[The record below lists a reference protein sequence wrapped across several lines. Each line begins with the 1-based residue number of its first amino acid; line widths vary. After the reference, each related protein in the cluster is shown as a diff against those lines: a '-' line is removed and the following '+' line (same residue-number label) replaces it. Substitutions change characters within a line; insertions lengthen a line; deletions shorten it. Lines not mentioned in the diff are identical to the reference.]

1 MPATEPDR
9 SEPLTLK
16 EKVRRL
22 PEKPGVYL
30 MKDRLGR
37 IIYVGKAKSLKKR
50 VSSYFQPS
58 RPLSTLHPKIR
69 ALIDLITDFDTIEV
83 KSEPEALLLEG
94 RLIKQWKPRY
104 NTDFTDDKRFL
115 LVRVDLRET
124 LPRFRLTRFKKDDT
138 SRYFGPFAHS
148 GLLRKTLAQM
158 RRQYGILLGD
168 ANPQLLADGRWQLY
182 DDVRQEIYGFPN
194 EVTIEQYKNRVEDAC
209 GFLEGKS
216 REWLETL
223 RAEMSA
229 AAEKQEFEKAAEL
242 RDVVIAL
249 EKTLAKTRRFEREQ
263 PILTADLPA
272 VNALREALAMENPP
286 AHMECF
292 DISHISGTFVVASMV
307 HFAQGR
313 PDKNNYRRFQIKSF
327 VGNDDFRAMEEV
339 VGRRYRRLNEE
350 GKPFPDLVVIDG
362 GRGQIG
368 AALKAFLSAGLT
380 PPPMIGLAKKHETI
394 IFPDER
400 PPLNLPLNHPGLQLL
415 QRLRDEAHRFANTYN
430 AKLRSKKIR
439 ESILDDF
446 VGLGGVRRAALMERF
461 GDIDRLRAA
470 SEEQIREV
478 AGFGPK
484 LAAELYQFL
493 HRAESAGSETAG
505 ATELHDSEET
515 LEMVA
520 EPSVAL
526 PPERSALLSAGPIE
540 PEISI
545 EDALPPE
552 DESED
557 DNGNPKATKPDV

>member
-22 PEKPGVYL
+22 PEKPGVYM

-115 LVRVDLRET
+115 LVRVDLREQ
-124 LPRFRLTRFKKDDT
+124 LPRFRLTRFKKDDA

-168 ANPQLLADGRWQLY
+168 ANPQMLPDGRWQLY
-182 DDVRQEIYGFPN
+182 DDVRQELYGFPN
-194 EVTIEQYKNRVEDAC
+194 EVTVEQYRHRVEDAC

-223 RAEMSA
+223 RAEMST

-272 VNALREALAMENPP
+272 VNALREALAMEKPP
-286 AHMECF
+286 EHMECF

-307 HFAQGR
+307 HFTQGR

-339 VGRRYRRLNEE
+339 VGRRYRRLSEE

-368 AALKAFLSAGLT
+368 AALKAFIAAGLT

-400 PPLNLPLNHPGLQLL
+400 APLNLPLNHPGLQLL

-439 ESILDDF
+439 ESVLDDF
-446 VGLGGVRRAALMERF
+446 VGLGDVRRAALMERF

-478 AGFGPK
+478 EGFGPK
-484 LAAELYQFL
+484 LAAELYEFL
-493 HRAESAGSETAG
+493 HRSEPQEGGEA
-505 ATELHDSEET
+505 D
-515 LEMVA
+515 V
-520 EPSVAL
+520 
-526 PPERSALLSAGPIE
+526 
-540 PEISI
+540 SI

-552 DESED
+552 E
-557 DNGNPKATKPDV
+557 GV